1 MWFIFK
7 KYLLK
12 ASLIVAVSYIFHL
25 VFIDW
30 WLLNSLIVFLV
41 CEIYR
46 VKNASPSETNDAQS
60 AEPVNKLT
68 NHNEQFLGSIVGYFL
83 NRFKPFIIEAILDF
97 ESEIRQKGLKFEF
110 LSLEIDEMVSLKYLS
125 RAWADFVSLCYNRV
139 DLRV

>member
-46 VKNASPSETNDAQS
+46 LKNASPSETNDAQS
-60 AEPVNKLT
+60 TEPVNKLT

-110 LSLEIDEMVSLKYLS
+110 LSVEIDEMVSLKYLS
-125 RAWADFVSLCYNRV
+125 RA
-139 DLRV
+139 

>member
-60 AEPVNKLT
+60 TEPVNKLT

-110 LSLEIDEMVSLKYLS
+110 LSVEIDEMVSLKYLS
-125 RAWADFVSLCYNRV
+125 RA
-139 DLRV
+139 

>member
-125 RAWADFVSLCYNRV
+125 RA
-139 DLRV
+139 